1 MNPGVREGEAAE
13 RAQPA
18 EGLYVRAVAEP
29 LLSVTASVSGGAEPS
44 AAPRL
49 RQHRPHLQPAVA
61 FFRRGLVRSGGAG
74 GQAAWGGGVR
84 SGPGEAGVSAGAW
97 IHRGSM

>member
-29 LLSVTASVSGGAEPS
+29 LLPLPASVSGGAEPS
-44 AAPRL
+44 ATPRL
-49 RQHRPHLQPAVA
+49 SQHRPHIQPTVA
-61 FFRRGLVRSGGAG
+61 FF
-74 GQAAWGGGVR
+74 
-84 SGPGEAGVSAGAW
+84 
-97 IHRGSM
+97 